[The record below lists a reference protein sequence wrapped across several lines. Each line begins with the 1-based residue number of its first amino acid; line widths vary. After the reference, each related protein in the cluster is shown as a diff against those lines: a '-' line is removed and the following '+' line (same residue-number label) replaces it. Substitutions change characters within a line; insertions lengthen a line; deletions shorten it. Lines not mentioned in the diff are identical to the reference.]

1 MTTEHIFTK
10 CTHPLVYKFRKN
22 MNADLYKF
30 FHPGKNIKRPS
41 LRYYLN
47 EDAWHAFDSKGNM
60 YPPTTAQKQKFCSML
75 VDHVMKFQSVVGSF
89 FFATPPNKKQTLK
102 KRKKTNENTGQRSL
116 IDLGFT
122 NGMNMKKRKIN
133 SKNDQKKM
141 KKKQKKEK

>member
-1 MTTEHIFTK
+1 MA
-10 CTHPLVYKFRKN
+10 R
-22 MNADLYKF
+22 
-30 FHPGKNIKRPS
+30 
-41 LRYYLN
+41 
-47 EDAWHAFDSKGNM
+47 HAFDSKGNR

-122 NGMNMKKRKIN
+122 NGMNMKKKKTN

-141 KKKQKKEK
+141 KKNKKRKNENNMKRRKKSNLKRHKSDPGQHLLTTCYKHRGENWNPP